1 MVVKDTHRSPMFCF
15 LNTCLSVDLKLFFV
29 VTSLTM
35 RARKDKWNY
44 LIQAVSHALEV
55 LEALASNKGPLG
67 VTELSKQLKLHK
79 NNIFRLLATLEV
91 RGYVVQD
98 DINERY
104 YLGPKTMS
112 LAHAYE
118 QYSSAFLKSEA
129 PVKAVKNRI
138 DENVYF
144 VILVQDQAY
153 YINGRE
159 SSQSV
164 RAGFKKGMSMPI
176 LKSAGGRLLA
186 ALTMSNQAINALGDT
201 SFKNSVEEI
210 RNSFMYVTNSLE
222 KEIIS
227 VAVPVKE
234 TNNNIIGAIQVDAPV
249 YRISAPE
256 LIQQT
261 SKGLMDYYDQSGLKD
276 TMPVALEVERIVES
290 AKDIRL

>member
-1 MVVKDTHRSPMFCF
+1 
-15 LNTCLSVDLKLFFV
+15 
-29 VTSLTM
+29 M
-35 RARKDKWNY
+35 RGKKDKWNY

-55 LEALASNKGPLG
+55 LEALVNNKGPLG

-91 RGYVVQD
+91 RGYVAQD
-98 DINERY
+98 DLNERY

-118 QYSSAFLKSEA
+118 KYSSAFLKSEA
-129 PVKAVKNRI
+129 PVKAVRNRI

-144 VILVQDQAY
+144 VILVKDQAY

-159 SSQSV
+159 SSQAV
-164 RAGFKKGMSMPI
+164 RAGFKKGVSVPI
-176 LKSAGGRLLA
+176 LQSAGGRLLA
-186 ALTMSNQAINALGDT
+186 ALTMTNQEISSLGDS

-210 RNSFMYVTNSLE
+210 RNSHLFLTNSLE

-234 TNNNIIGAIQVDAPV
+234 TQNTIVGAIQVDAPV
-249 YRISAPE
+249 YRISPAE
-256 LIQQT
+256 LINLT

-276 TMPVALEVERIVES
+276 TMPVAIEIERMTAT
-290 AKDIRL
+290 AKEIRL